1 MPDAP
6 SERSWFRKAVYPSL
20 AIALVGF
27 VLALQYCPTM
37 ARPAPDFTLPVVSPD
52 GHLGGDRMRLADQ
65 RGKVLLVDFWATW
78 CRPCQASTPILVRL
92 ANRYRA
98 RGLVV
103 MGVNVDEGAP
113 DMVGPF
119 MRHFGVTYP
128 VLYDDGQVQSAYAI
142 RALPTAVLIDRQGR
156 IRHVHT
162 GLADEHDLADQI
174 EGLL

>member
-1 MPDAP
+1 MPEA
-6 SERSWFRKAVYPSL
+6 SSGSSWVRRAVYPLL
-20 AIALVGF
+20 AVALIAF
-27 VLALQYCPTM
+27 VLVLQYCPTV
-37 ARPAPDFTLPVVSPD
+37 ARPAPDFTLPVVSSD

-65 RGKVLLVDFWATW
+65 RGKVVLVDFWATW

-103 MGVNVDEGAP
+103 LGVNVDEGTP

-119 MRHFGVTYP
+119 IRHFGVTYP
-128 VLYDDGQVQSAYAI
+128 VLYDDGQAQSAYTI
-142 RALPTAVLIDRQGR
+142 RALPTAVLIDREGR

-162 GLADEHDLADQI
+162 GLADEHELADQL
-174 EGLL
+174 EDLL